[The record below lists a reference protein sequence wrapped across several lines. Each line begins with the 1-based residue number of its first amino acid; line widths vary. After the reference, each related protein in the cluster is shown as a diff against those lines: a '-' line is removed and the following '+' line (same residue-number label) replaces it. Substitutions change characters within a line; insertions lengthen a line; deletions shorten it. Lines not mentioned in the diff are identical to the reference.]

1 MKNTL
6 KKLSS
11 KKGTLKNTLKKIT
24 PIKVTSKDDSKK
36 SKVSQVVSKNTFY
49 YLDVIRELPAF
60 YKIETDL
67 SLKQL
72 QSFLRKEAKKE
83 ATNLNVNES
92 YFYNGEC
99 ENPDYFTFDVSMN
112 KSILQFSI
120 STFLSKTR
128 SETRLT
134 DKLDFIAEKI
144 NKKDLK

>member
-11 KKGTLKNTLKKIT
+11 KKSNLKNTLKKVT
-24 PIKVTSKDDSKK
+24 PIKSTSKKTTTT
-36 SKVSQVVSKNTFY
+36 KVLTKNTFY

-72 QSFLRKEAKKE
+72 RSFLKKEAKKE
-83 ATNLNVNES
+83 AVNLNVNDS

-99 ENPDYFTFDVSMN
+99 ENPDYFTFDVLIN
-112 KSILQFSI
+112 KSNLQFSI
-120 STFLSKTR
+120 PTFLSKIR
-128 SETRLT
+128 SEMRLT
-134 DKLDFIAEKI
+134 DKLDFIETKI
-144 NKKDLK
+144 NSRDLE

>member
-1 MKNTL
+1 LKTNL
-6 KKLSS
+6 KKPSS
-11 KKGTLKNTLKKIT
+11 KKGTLKKITKKVT
-24 PIKVTSKDDSKK
+24 PIKITSKDDSKK
-36 SKVSQVVSKNTFY
+36 SKSPKVVSKNTFY
-49 YLDVIRELPAF
+49 YLDVIRESPAF

-67 SLKQL
+67 SLNKL

-83 ATNLNVNES
+83 AINLNVKES

-120 STFLSKTR
+120 PTFLSKVR

-134 DKLDFIAEKI
+134 DKLDFISEKI
-144 NKKDLK
+144 SQKDLK

>member
-1 MKNTL
+1 LKNTL

-24 PIKVTSKDDSKK
+24 SIKVTSKDDSKK
-36 SKVSQVVSKNTFY
+36 SKVSEVVSKNTFY

-112 KSILQFSI
+112 KSILKFSI

-134 DKLDFIAEKI
+134 NKLDFIETKI